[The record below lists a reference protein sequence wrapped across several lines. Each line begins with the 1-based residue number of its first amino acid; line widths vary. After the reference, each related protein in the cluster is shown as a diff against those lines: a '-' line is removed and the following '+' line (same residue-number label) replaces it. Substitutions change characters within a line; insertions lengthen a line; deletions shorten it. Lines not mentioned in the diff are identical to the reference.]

1 MNKVF
6 ERQGNRSEVYTR
18 RFPDIICGVCEY
30 CGVTDRNK
38 PSEEQYTSIHV
49 SGCPY
54 TSIGGLGEIRCS
66 YCPENVNPVDV
77 VKQRKL
83 SVHESPSNPGQLIA
97 VCDSLACSD
106 KHNKR
111 FKLN

>member
-18 RFPDIICGVCEY
+18 RYPDIIGGVCEY
-30 CGVTDRNK
+30 CGVLDKSK
-38 PSEEQYTSIHV
+38 PSEEQYTVTHV
-49 SGCPY
+49 STCTY
-54 TSIGGLGEIRCS
+54 STIGGLGELRCT
-66 YCPENVNPVDV
+66 YCPESVNPVDV

-83 SVHESPSNPGQLIA
+83 TVHESPTNPGQLIA
-97 VCDSLACSD
+97 VCDSYECSR
-106 KHNKR
+106 KHENR